1 MSRSRNA
8 KGSINDRIISMIYR
22 IRYKKKNL
30 KKENYTIDKK
40 EKQLTY
46 IKKLEE
52 TKNINSLDIEDKKI
66 LDDVKI
72 NTTYRRKKKVGIA
85 SINEEK
91 TNKIIKEKIALNKE
105 TYKTSESFQSVIDKR
120 LSNIENKTIE
130 LDEKVD
136 LKKEI
141 KKTKNE
147 IVILKEVDKFIKT
160 SKENINKID
169 TEVKEIKKDLKEKNK
184 SAEEIEKRYIE
195 LKKKI
200 DKLKKQYDT
209 IKDKYDLSDFSI
221 IESIKIIDSIED
233 YKKIANINE
242 IEMMVNVCKNEINKI
257 EGITIIDISSKKL
270 GSDIE
275 ENKDKENKV
284 KIRFNKSKEKT
295 NDIKTM
301 EEKLADELK
310 EQQKIIDEMYSK
322 ASYFEK
328 EVTKEIEYI
337 GHRKI
342 LSSLVR
348 IAGGILTVPFTG
360 SKLFGIALGSTM
372 INKGLKELNRTLETR
387 EKIVINYKYEDISKK
402 IDSVKDKLE
411 YTNLNLIDSL
421 SEIGKLKINFKEIF
435 KDYKIILPEYQ
446 QIFEKIN
453 LLEKN
458 LLEQQSKLN
467 KMYKKLDEEKEINV
481 KFPEEYFSKD
491 LAGKDAMF
499 KVKLHEIKMKELP
512 KLDDEFAKDV
522 SEFDTIADL
531 KADLKAKK
539 EVSNAEKAKSEMEE
553 AAVNAACD
561 VSEVEI
567 SDGMVEVELDN
578 MVQDMDKRLSYQ
590 GIKFE
595 QYLQMLG
602 KTMETFRKDNRET
615 AVKSIKMRLV
625 LEAVYKDSKLEV
637 SDKEVK
643 EKITELATTYG
654 RKEEDLNNNEEL
666 LEHIKANIKSEKAIK
681 EIVDNAKIKTV
692 EPKEEKKEAS
702 KTDEKAEETK
712 TTTEKEEKKETKK
725 TTK

>member
-1 MSRSRNA
+1 MSRGRNA

-242 IEMMVNVCKNEINKI
+242 IEMMVNVCKNEISKI

-328 EVTKEIEYI
+328 EVTKEIEYV

-348 IAGGILTVPFTG
+348 IAGGLLTVPFTG

-387 EKIVINYKYEDISKK
+387 EKMVVRYKYEDISKK
-402 IDSVKDKLE
+402 IASVKDKLE
-411 YTNLNLIDSL
+411 YTNLILTDSL
-421 SEIGKLKINFKEIF
+421 IEIKKLKNNFKGTF
-435 KDYKIILPEYQ
+435 KEYKIVLPEYLE
-446 QIFEKIN
+446 IFEKIN
-453 LLEKN
+453 MLEKN

-467 KMYKKLDEEKEINV
+467 KMDKKLDEEKEMNNQKLKKI
-481 KFPEEYFSKD
+481 
-491 LAGKDAMF
+491 GKM
-499 KVKLHEIKMKELP
+499 
-512 KLDDEFAKDV
+512 
-522 SEFDTIADL
+522 
-531 KADLKAKK
+531 
-539 EVSNAEKAKSEMEE
+539 
-553 AAVNAACD
+553 
-561 VSEVEI
+561 
-567 SDGMVEVELDN
+567 
-578 MVQDMDKRLSYQ
+578 
-590 GIKFE
+590 
-595 QYLQMLG
+595 
-602 KTMETFRKDNRET
+602 
-615 AVKSIKMRLV
+615 
-625 LEAVYKDSKLEV
+625 
-637 SDKEVK
+637 
-643 EKITELATTYG
+643 
-654 RKEEDLNNNEEL
+654 
-666 LEHIKANIKSEKAIK
+666 
-681 EIVDNAKIKTV
+681 
-692 EPKEEKKEAS
+692 
-702 KTDEKAEETK
+702 
-712 TTTEKEEKKETKK
+712 
-725 TTK
+725 

>member
-1 MSRSRNA
+1 MSRDRNA
-8 KGSINDRIISMIYR
+8 KGSINNRIISMLYR

-40 EKQLTY
+40 GKQLTY
-46 IKKLEE
+46 IKKLEG
-52 TKNINSLDIEDKKI
+52 TKNINSLDVEDKKI

-85 SINEEK
+85 PINKEK
-91 TNKIIKEKIALNKE
+91 TNKIKQEKISLNKE
-105 TYKTSESFQSVIDKR
+105 TYKVSEPLQNFMDKR
-120 LSNIENKTIE
+120 LSNIEDKTSE

-141 KKTKNE
+141 KKTKKE
-147 IVILKEVDKFIKT
+147 IIILKEVDKFIKT

-169 TEVKEIKKDLKEKNK
+169 IEVKEIKKDLKEKNK
-184 SAEEIEKRYIE
+184 STEEIEKRYIE

-200 DKLKKQYDT
+200 DKLKKQYDI
-209 IKDKYDLSDFSI
+209 IKDKYDLSEFSI

-233 YKKIANINE
+233 YKKIANLNE
-242 IEMMVNVCKNEINKI
+242 IEMMVNVCKSEINKI
-257 EGITIIDISSKKL
+257 EDITIIYISSKKL
-270 GSDIE
+270 GCDIE
-275 ENKDKENKV
+275 ENKDNENKV
-284 KIRFNKSKEKT
+284 KIKFNKSKEKT
-295 NDIKTM
+295 NDIKTI
-301 EEKLADELK
+301 EEKLADEFK
-310 EQQKIIDEMYSK
+310 EQQSIIDEMYSK

-467 KMYKKLDEEKEINV
+467 KMYKKLDEEKEIN
-481 KFPEEYFSKD
+481 KQKLKKISK
-491 LAGKDAMF
+491 
-499 KVKLHEIKMKELP
+499 
-512 KLDDEFAKDV
+512 
-522 SEFDTIADL
+522 
-531 KADLKAKK
+531 
-539 EVSNAEKAKSEMEE
+539 
-553 AAVNAACD
+553 
-561 VSEVEI
+561 
-567 SDGMVEVELDN
+567 
-578 MVQDMDKRLSYQ
+578 
-590 GIKFE
+590 
-595 QYLQMLG
+595 
-602 KTMETFRKDNRET
+602 
-615 AVKSIKMRLV
+615 
-625 LEAVYKDSKLEV
+625 
-637 SDKEVK
+637 
-643 EKITELATTYG
+643 
-654 RKEEDLNNNEEL
+654 
-666 LEHIKANIKSEKAIK
+666 
-681 EIVDNAKIKTV
+681 
-692 EPKEEKKEAS
+692 
-702 KTDEKAEETK
+702 
-712 TTTEKEEKKETKK
+712 
-725 TTK
+725 